1 MKCQIIK
8 QPFLLAVLMFL
19 FSASVGAEPGAEK
32 LNFKTSLE
40 LAFEHNP
47 QMIEAKKS
55 IEAAKGAL
63 ITSRTF
69 QNPEAELEF
78 GGFKKDENDERN
90 VNLGT
95 FEINQPFDP
104 IGVRFYK
111 SKIASNQVKIQSEEL
126 RSVWA
131 SVYKEVRE
139 RYSKI
144 IFDVKSLELANDNL
158 NAMRQF
164 FGRVQQKYQSG
175 QVLKNDFQRAKIELL
190 RAEHAYLAAEKEL
203 KTDKAR
209 LNLALGR
216 AMETGF
222 GIEEKLQEE
231 RLNKSIDQ
239 LKSIALAN
247 RPDIKSAQ
255 LELDSKNKNLIKE
268 QLNRLPSYKVGFQ
281 RTDEDYEDDYAIVV
295 GISIPLWNLNQGEVK
310 KAKAEKE
317 AQIVKT
323 QMVENEAM
331 FDVYEAYLDA
341 ELAQKQFELA
351 KKSLEEANEL
361 LRLANLRYS
370 EGEIDFLNYLDQIKT
385 ATQTKVNYYEG
396 LFHLSRSMSILES
409 SIYASLRQEEFFNEK
424 F

>member
-8 QPFLLAVLMFL
+8 QSFLLAVLMFL
-19 FSASVGAEPGAEK
+19 FSASVGAEPAAEK

-47 QMIEAKKS
+47 QMIEARKS
-55 IEAAKGAL
+55 IEAAKGDL

-78 GGFKKDENDERN
+78 GGFKKDDNDERD

-95 FEINQPFDP
+95 FEITQPFDP
-104 IGVRFYK
+104 IGVKFYK
-111 SKIASNQVKIQSEEL
+111 SKIASNQVKIQSEEF
-126 RSVWA
+126 RAVWA

-216 AMETGF
+216 SMETAF
-222 GIEEKLQEE
+222 GIEEKIQEE

-239 LKSIALAN
+239 LKAIALAN
-247 RPDIKSAQ
+247 RPDIKSAR

-268 QLNRLPSYKVGFQ
+268 QLNRLPSYSVGFQ

-310 KAKAEKE
+310 KAKAQKE

-323 QMVENEAM
+323 QMVENAAVFE
-331 FDVYEAYLDA
+331 VYDAYLDA